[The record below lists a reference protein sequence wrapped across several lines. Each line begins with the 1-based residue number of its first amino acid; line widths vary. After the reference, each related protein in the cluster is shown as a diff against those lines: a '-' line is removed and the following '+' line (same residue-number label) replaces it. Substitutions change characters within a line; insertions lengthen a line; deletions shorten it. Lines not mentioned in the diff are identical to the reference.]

1 MPVYQSLASPA
12 VAASLGSGSGS
23 TADTATVALA
33 CLVAAG
39 LLWFV
44 GGHFPR
50 VTLLLVI
57 TASAGLAG
65 TSIGVNLHNA
75 VDSLIGQANAATASW
90 LGGGIGS
97 LVGLILAYVVYI
109 HWDRRQITY
118 TTLACAA
125 LLPLV
130 AALTPGTGG
139 RILLWALGLIT
150 DLCSYGAHLIGVH

>member
-1 MPVYQSLASPA
+1 MPYHALASPA
-12 VAASLGSGSGS
+12 LAASGSGS
-23 TADTATVALA
+23 TGATASVAVA
-33 CLVAAG
+33 CLIAAA

-65 TSIGVNLHNA
+65 TSIGVNLHNG
-75 VDSLIGQANAATASW
+75 VDSLIGQADAVTASW
-90 LGGGIGS
+90 VGGGIGG
-97 LVGLILAYVVYI
+97 LIGLILAYVIYI

-118 TTLACAA
+118 TTLGAA
-125 LLPLV
+125 VMLPMV

-139 RILLWALGLIT
+139 KLLLWALGLIT
-150 DLCSYGAHLIGVH
+150 ELCTAGAHLIGVH

>member
-1 MPVYQSLASPA
+1 MPITHPLASPTV
-12 VAASLGSGSGS
+12 VAAGSGS
-23 TADTATVALA
+23 TAVTAGVALA
-33 CLVAAG
+33 CLIAAA

-65 TSIGVNLHNA
+65 TSLGVNLHNA
-75 VDSLIGQANAATASW
+75 ITSLIGQANSATTNLVGAGV
-90 LGGGIGS
+90 GG
-97 LVGLILAYVVYI
+97 LVGLILAYVLYI

-118 TTLACAA
+118 LTLAAGA

-130 AALTPGTGG
+130 AAATPGWGG
-139 RILLWALGLIT
+139 RLLIWALGLIT
-150 DLCSYGAHLIGVH
+150 DLCAYGAHLIGVH

>member
-1 MPVYQSLASPA
+1 MPYNALASPA
-12 VAASLGSGSGS
+12 LAAGSSGS
-23 TADTATVALA
+23 TGVTATVAVF

-65 TSIGVNLHNA
+65 TSIGKDIHNA
-75 VDSLIGQANAATASW
+75 VDNLIGQADTASTN
-90 LGGGIGS
+90 LIGGAVGGF
-97 LVGLILAYVVYI
+97 LGLILAYVIYI

-118 TTLACAA
+118 LTLASAF
-125 LLPLV
+125 LLPMV
-130 AALTPGTGG
+130 AAATPGTGG
-139 RILLWALGLIT
+139 RVLIWALGLIT
-150 DLCSYGAHLIGVH
+150 QLCTAAAHLIGVH